1 MLLGIRMFFLDVA
14 SLVISNSSI
23 EEFSKACISI
33 SSRFGADIF
42 LITLLS
48 LNAFEEI
55 EMTGLFLIKNTLLLN
70 SVNIFLKQKT
80 S

>member
-1 MLLGIRMFFLDVA
+1 MFFLDVA

-42 LITLLS
+42 LLS